1 MTKTK
6 DTGALSSGEI
16 FGRLLRAPLKL
27 IPTSTPV
34 RIISGELRG
43 RRWIPES
50 AIHRCWMGWYERD
63 KQHLVANEV
72 LRGSTFYDIG
82 ANVGF
87 YTLLASA
94 CVGAGR
100 VVAFEPLPR
109 NLKYLRRHVELN
121 RINNV
126 TVLDVAVSDKNQVLH
141 FHAEKT
147 GFMGRLS
154 DDDSELPVESIS
166 LDALIGDGKIP
177 PPDYIKMDIEGAE
190 LLALRGAEQV
200 LRMRR
205 PTIFLATHVYD
216 VDRQCCEF
224 LESLGYEIRRLS
236 PSTPNGLGEV
246 LAKHHASRQASN
258 L

>member
-6 DTGALSSGEI
+6 DTRAPSSGEI

-27 IPTSTPV
+27 IPASTPV

-43 RRWIPES
+43 RHWIPES

-63 KQHLVANEV
+63 KQRLVSNEV
-72 LRGSTFYDIG
+72 RRGSTFYDIG

-94 CVGAGR
+94 LVGAGR

-121 RINNV
+121 KIDNV
-126 TVLDVAVSDKNQVLH
+126 TVLEAAVSDRNQVLH
-141 FHAEKT
+141 FHAEET

-154 DDDSELPVESIS
+154 DDDSELPVESVS
-166 LDALIGDGKIP
+166 LDALMGDGKIP
-177 PPDYIKMDIEGAE
+177 PPDYIKMDVEGAE

-200 LRMRR
+200 LRRR
-205 PTIFLATHVYD
+205 YPTIFLATHGHD

-236 PSTPNGLGEV
+236 PSMPNGLGEV
-246 LAKHHASRQASN
+246 FAKHRSSQPASN
-258 L
+258 